1 VIDKQVDARVE
12 LTTLSDGSSLW
23 RCPGGLR
30 CPQGT
35 LASAPGETLTL
46 GCPEGVIPQGA
57 LDARHPGST
66 LPRVPA
72 GACARIKSAPMVPGS
87 PGALEAR
94 CPECGSRV
102 SRLTGA
108 LDARHPGAT
117 LTSVPG
123 AQGVLRVP
131 GAQARDPQ
139 CARVQGARGSRCPQ
153 GARNSRCPQGDR
165 DSRCPQGARGS
176 RCPQGA
182 RGSRCPKDP
191 GAQGALTVPGI

>member
-1 VIDKQVDARVE
+1 M
-12 LTTLSDGSSLW
+12 
-23 RCPGGLR
+23 P
-30 CPQGT
+30 GT
-35 LASAPGETLTL
+35 LGAPCRGY
-46 GCPEGVIPQGA
+46 
-57 LDARHPGST
+57 
-66 LPRVPA
+66 PRA
-72 GACARIKSAPMVPGS
+72 HAHGYKSAPMVPGS

-165 DSRCPQGARGS
+165 DSRCPQGARDSMCPQVARGLMVSPGGPGLKVPSGCTGLKVPQGS
-176 RCPQGA
+176 RGT
-182 RGSRCPKDP
+182 RCPH
-191 GAQGALTVPGI
+191 GAWDLNCVQGVC